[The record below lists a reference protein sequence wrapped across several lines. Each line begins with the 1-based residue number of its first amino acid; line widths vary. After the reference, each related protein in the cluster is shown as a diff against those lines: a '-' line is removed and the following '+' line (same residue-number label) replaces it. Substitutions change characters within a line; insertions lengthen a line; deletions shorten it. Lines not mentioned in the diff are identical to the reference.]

1 LREFVRPETFR
12 ILLAPLNAPEKISVY
27 TLAELLP
34 ESFGP
39 ENLK

>member
-1 LREFVRPETFR
+1 MREFCKPSFKVY
-12 ILLAPLNAPEKISVY
+12 LARSADDYKEF

-39 ENLK
+39 ENLE